1 MKLFK
6 LNAEVR
12 QDLGKGAS
20 RRLRLTND
28 FVPGIIYGADKAPT
42 PVMVDKPSLYK
53 AVDDEAFY
61 SSIITLNVAG
71 KEEKV
76 VIRDLQRHPFKPL
89 LTHIDFLRI
98 DLTQKLTMNVPLHIT
113 GQEACVGVKDQDGVL
128 HVMATDI
135 EISCLPTALPEYL
148 ELDVSAL
155 EVGHTLHLSDITL
168 PEGSESV
175 ALSHGADHDSAVVNV
190 TRPNIAAAEEDAA
203 AGEGEEAAAE

>member
-1 MKLFK
+1 
-6 LNAEVR
+6 
-12 QDLGKGAS
+12 
-20 RRLRLTND
+20 
-28 FVPGIIYGADKAPT
+28 
-42 PVMVDKPSLYK
+42 
-53 AVDDEAFY
+53 
-61 SSIITLNVAG
+61 
-71 KEEKV
+71 
-76 VIRDLQRHPFKPL
+76 
-89 LTHIDFLRI
+89 
-98 DLTQKLTMNVPLHIT
+98 
-113 GQEACVGVKDQDGVL
+113 KDQDGVL